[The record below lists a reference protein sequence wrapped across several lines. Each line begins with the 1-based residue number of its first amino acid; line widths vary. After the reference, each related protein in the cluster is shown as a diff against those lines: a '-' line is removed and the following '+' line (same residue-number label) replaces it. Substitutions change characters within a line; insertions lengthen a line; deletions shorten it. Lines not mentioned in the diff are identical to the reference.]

1 MRWVVLI
8 VLCLI
13 LTYPEFVKC
22 QVQVSAEL
30 SDHYI
35 HTISSFTSRL
45 NQKKSS
51 EAKLVKSLFHKA
63 HRDFLKKYHAYAT
76 VNDVF
81 ENGSY
86 DCLSGTYFLS
96 RALTDLGVKHRIIE
110 TNYHVFLIA
119 ETNQGDVLMESTD
132 RYQGLVSDPKKIA
145 ERIENYRANR
155 TDQVGSQLYLSDI
168 KIYHEILPVQLSGLL
183 YFNLAVDSFHRNDLV
198 ASCRYLQLA
207 WKIYDNPRIEVFTS
221 ILTRSIVRSQLSEQE
236 KDILTALLKSHAH
249 QNLTTLATR

>member
-1 MRWVVLI
+1 MRSVALVVS
-8 VLCLI
+8 CLI
-13 LTYPEFVKC
+13 LIYPEFVEC
-22 QVQVSAEL
+22 QALVSAEL
-30 SDHYI
+30 PDRYI
-35 HTISSFTSRL
+35 QEISSFTSKL
-45 NQKKSS
+45 NQKKTS

-63 HRDFLKKYHAYAT
+63 HRDFLKKYLAYAT

-81 ENGSY
+81 ENGNY

-96 RALTDLGVKHRIIE
+96 RALTDLGVKHRIVE

-132 RYQGLVSDPKKIA
+132 RRQGLVSDAKNIA

-155 TDQVGSQLYLSDI
+155 TDKVGSQLYLSHI

-183 YFNLAVDSFHRNDLV
+183 YFNLAVDSYHRNDLA
-198 ASCRYLQLA
+198 ASCRYLQSA

-221 ILTRSIVRSQLSEQE
+221 ILTRSVVRSQLSEQQ
-236 KDILTALLKSHAH
+236 KDILTELLKSHAH
-249 QNLTTLATR
+249 QSLTALAIQ